1 MSFYFKND
9 QIKTNCEK
17 YPANSCFLIVKIT
30 GKLNN
35 KFSLGYTYND
45 KPFKI
50 VKENIIRGPNIT
62 KGNYRLNFIQH
73 LDKNSDELIQF
84 NSKGL
89 DLNIYT
95 KLIDGDKL
103 GNELVIP
110 FPNHMDYDKNENKT
124 EGNNTRI
131 FYKKD

>member
-17 YPANSCFLIVKIT
+17 YPANSCFLILKIT

-73 LDKNSDELIQF
+73 LDKNSDELI
-84 NSKGL
+84 
-89 DLNIYT
+89 
-95 KLIDGDKL
+95 
-103 GNELVIP
+103 
-110 FPNHMDYDKNENKT
+110 
-124 EGNNTRI
+124 
-131 FYKKD
+131 